1 MLDSFRRKL
10 RLSALIRMTWNDA
23 AEDAEICCVKPRNK
37 PHLNELIRKRFTCV
51 NADDFSAVRK
61 SRLIARIAYSV
72 CSESLGESA
81 YFGWSGVQ
89 VEALLLVAAAFTFPL
104 S

>member
-1 MLDSFRRKL
+1 M
-10 RLSALIRMTWNDA
+10 SALIRMTWNDA
-23 AEDAEICCVKPRNK
+23 AEDAEICCAKPPK
-37 PHLNELIRKRFTCV
+37 V
-51 NADDFSAVRK
+51 DDFSAVRK
-61 SRLIARIAYSV
+61 SRRITRIAYSV
-72 CSESLGESA
+72 RSESLGESA

>member
-1 MLDSFRRKL
+1 
-10 RLSALIRMTWNDA
+10 MTWNDA
-23 AEDAEICCVKPRNK
+23 AEDAEICCAKPPK
-37 PHLNELIRKRFTCV
+37 V
-51 NADDFSAVRK
+51 DDFSAVRK
-61 SRLIARIAYSV
+61 SRRITRIAYSV
-72 CSESLGESA
+72 RSESLGESA